1 MADDGW
7 NQGIRQENDSGR
19 RIKSIGYKRAN
30 RDIRFQP
37 VLSVVADNNRRLRD
51 YPFYPKLL
59 YTPNINAYG
68 TITLFYWNIIYSLLA
83 APHPFIAASPSSYN
97 SRIRTAHWRYAA
109 HVGCR
114 LFVWCTLHITTRMAG
129 RTAYRLLQ
137 LPPERPDGTFPR
149 LDVLLRFMPERA
161 VILCR

>member
-1 MADDGW
+1 M
-7 NQGIRQENDSGR
+7 
-19 RIKSIGYKRAN
+19 GYKRAN

-97 SRIRTAHWRYAA
+97 SRIRTAH
-109 HVGCR
+109 
-114 LFVWCTLHITTRMAG
+114 
-129 RTAYRLLQ
+129 
-137 LPPERPDGTFPR
+137 
-149 LDVLLRFMPERA
+149 
-161 VILCR
+161 